1 MSLTLIKRFAVQILE
16 ALKFLK
22 KQRIIHCDLKPEN
35 ILLKEIDKLDIK
47 IIDVGSSSFETGKLY
62 HYVQSRYYRAPEVI
76 LGIPYS
82 CSIDMWSFGCIL
94 AELFIGS
101 PLFPG
106 ESEHEQLSLFIEC
119 LEVPP
124 QYLINTGSHRKEYFD
139 LNGKPIMKENSRGL
153 IHFPGARTLS
163 QRIKCEDSR
172 FLNLIQRCLEW
183 DPEKR
188 ITPEEA
194 LRHEWIA
201 ERIPIE
207 VKCSKKNKR
216 LSLER
221 KTQNNSLVNTSRI
234 KKDCTSI
241 TRFKSRQRNDSNK
254 LNDNINRSV
263 YKIKKMTTKIYKR
276 QTDILPELKQR
287 KIIEVSF
294 NYE

>member
-1 MSLTLIKRFAVQILE
+1 LIKRFAIQILE
-16 ALKFLK
+16 ALRFLK

-47 IIDVGSSSFETGKLY
+47 IIDVGSSSFETEKLY
-62 HYVQSRYYRAPEVI
+62 PYVQSRYYRAPEII

-106 ESEHEQLSLFIEC
+106 ESEHEQLSFFIEC

-124 QYLINTGSHRKEYFD
+124 QYLINTGSHRREYFD

-153 IHFPGARTLS
+153 IHFPGAKTLL
-163 QRIKCEDSR
+163 QRIKCEDAR

-201 ERIPIE
+201 EGIPIE
-207 VKCSKKNKR
+207 VKCSKENKR

-241 TRFKSRQRNDSNK
+241 TRFKPRQRNDSNK
-254 LNDNINRSV
+254 LNDNLNRSV

-276 QTDILPELKQR
+276 QTGILPELKQR

-294 NYE
+294 NYK